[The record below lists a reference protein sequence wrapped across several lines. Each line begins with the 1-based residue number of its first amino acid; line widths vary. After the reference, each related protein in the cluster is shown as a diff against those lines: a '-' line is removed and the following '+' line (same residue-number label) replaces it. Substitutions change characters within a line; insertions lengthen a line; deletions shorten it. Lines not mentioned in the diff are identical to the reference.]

1 MGTGT
6 LSKTEQITSRPL
18 TSRQLA
24 ALIGVSQSAI
34 SRAFTSGSSISPELR
49 NRILMAAQD
58 YGYRPNAIASMLTT
72 RRTHIVGVVV
82 SDMQNPF
89 YPALLAQLTQGL
101 QAAGLQCLFFNISP
115 GSSIE
120 EQLHAIRTYNVDAV
134 VIISATVLNERMLSW
149 ATEGRRSILLN
160 RLGHDDITTVCCDNT
175 LGFRS
180 IVDHLHQTG
189 RQRIGY
195 VAGFTTS
202 GVGLVRYSA
211 FATRLAELGMRL
223 VGTATRQAYT
233 HEAGRQSTLDLLS
246 LAPDAIVYASDI
258 LALGGIEAIRM
269 AGRAQDIAVTGFDDI
284 PMAAWPG
291 YSLTTY
297 RQPIRDIV
305 DRTVELLLAPDIGAP
320 LRHTLPGELMIR
332 ASTHPAGW
340 ANPAP
345 SA

>member
-1 MGTGT
+1 M
-6 LSKTEQITSRPL
+6 SKTETATARPL

-34 SRAFTSGSSISPELR
+34 SRAFTPGSSISSDLR
-49 NRILMAAQD
+49 SKILMAARD

-72 RRTHIVGVVV
+72 RRTNIVGVVV

-101 QAAGLQCLFFNISP
+101 QAAGLQSLFFNISP
-115 GSSIE
+115 GASIE
-120 EQLHAIRTYNVDAV
+120 DQLHAIRTYNVDAV
-134 VIISATVLNERMLSW
+134 VIISATVLNERMLTW

-160 RLGHDDITTVCCDNT
+160 RLGHEDITTVCCDNT

-180 IVDHLHQTG
+180 LVDHLFETG
-189 RQRIGY
+189 RRRIGY

-211 FATRLAELGMRL
+211 FTTRLAELGMRL
-223 VGTATRQAYT
+223 VGTSTRQAYT
-233 HEAGRQSTLDLLS
+233 HEAGRLSTLDLIPLE
-246 LAPDAIVYASDI
+246 PDAIVYASDI
-258 LALGGIEAIRM
+258 LALGGIETIRM
-269 AGRAQDIAVTGFDDI
+269 AGRAKDIAVTGFDDI
-284 PMAAWPG
+284 PMASWPG

-297 RQPIRDIV
+297 RQPVREIV
-305 DRTVELLLAPDIGAP
+305 DRTVELLLATDIGP
-320 LRHTLPGELMIR
+320 PQRHTLQGELMIR
-332 ASTHPAGW
+332 ATTDPAGW
-340 ANPAP
+340 ADVPP